1 MNPGC
6 GLSVRWVDVLLLA
19 MACVGFAALVGG
31 ATGFGSSLLAAPL
44 MLLAGVGVTETV
56 VINLVVGLATRL
68 AAAVQLRA
76 HMNTRRVLQLGGAAI
91 PGAWL
96 GAVTATAL
104 PSHILTP
111 AVGALTIVCGLALAM
126 PSRRAP
132 REPSDTANLAVGAI
146 GGYLSTT
153 TSLNGPPPVLL
164 LSRAQ
169 VPPMTFIADLA
180 GYFVITNIASLGLLW
195 AYADLRIDA
204 VAPTLAGCVAIALL
218 ANQAGIAIAKR
229 LPVSIFRGAVI
240 SMVIAA
246 GGITIA
252 TA

>member
-1 MNPGC
+1 M
-6 GLSVRWVDVLLLA
+6 LLLA

-76 HMNTRRVLQLGGAAI
+76 HMKTRRVLQLGGAAI

-111 AVGALTIVCGLALAM
+111 AVGALTIVCGLALAI

-132 REPSDTANLAVGAI
+132 REPSDTENLAVGVI

-180 GYFVITNIASLGLLW
+180 GYFVITNIASLALLW
-195 AYADLRIDA
+195 AYSDLRIDA
-204 VAPTLAGCVAIALL
+204 VAPTLTGCVAIALL
-218 ANQAGIAIAKR
+218 ANQAGIAVAKR